1 MRYLSVR
8 NTPNSMT
15 DLVHKIIIPVI
26 FCPMK
31 TFAACYYTDVLSISD
46 RKNKKP

>member
-15 DLVHKIIIPVI
+15 DLVHKIIIPII
-26 FCPMK
+26 FCPMII
-31 TFAACYYTDVLSISD
+31 LLL
-46 RKNKKP
+46 RKLLQHVIIPMF